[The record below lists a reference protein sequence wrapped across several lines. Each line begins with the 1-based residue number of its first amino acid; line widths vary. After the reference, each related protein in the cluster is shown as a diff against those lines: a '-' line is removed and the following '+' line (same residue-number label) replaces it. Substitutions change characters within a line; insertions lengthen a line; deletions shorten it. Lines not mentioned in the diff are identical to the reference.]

1 MPHHLAHLADA
12 AASAAAPTATTTL
25 GAVQPCAVDR
35 AAEVRMFGDVEPEV
49 RLRLELL
56 ARASAS
62 PETAL
67 PHVVA
72 LLVDGEAR
80 RAAIIDAVSTNE
92 ALREQWHRTWEALRR

>member
-1 MPHHLAHLADA
+1 
-12 AASAAAPTATTTL
+12 
-25 GAVQPCAVDR
+25 
-35 AAEVRMFGDVEPEV
+35 MFGDVAPEV
-49 RLRLELL
+49 RLKLELL

-72 LLVDGEAR
+72 VLVEGDEC
-80 RAAIIDAVSTNE
+80 RAAIIDAVSTNA